1 MKENINTGE
10 NSTSDGTPP
19 LINPAR
25 LLLELASEGKVTDV
39 YLDDTIRQDV
49 FRVFIQGV
57 LAHVVTKTKWNV
69 HAHMYDMGTFVN
81 VTDEAFAMVLL
92 ENNCDVWM
100 DMVDEPN
107 RNKRNRP
114 RPKYLDKREG
124 WSREGLLRF
133 ATIATEIDD
142 WKKMNGGDYDKVK
155 ESVRLMEQNS
165 DKGSAAKKRKRPDSI
180 DVVSR
185 ISARSREDE
194 RVSAF
199 LMSGGNVDV
208 FKAENVDEG
217 GIGVTCD
224 GEVHI

>member
-25 LLLELASEGKVTDV
+25 QLLELASGGKVTDV
-39 YLDDTIRQDV
+39 YLDGTISQDV

-100 DMVDEPN
+100 DMVDEPQ
-107 RNKRNRP
+107 RNKRDRP
-114 RPKYLDKREG
+114 RPRYLDKREG

-133 ATIATEIDD
+133 ATIAAEIDD
-142 WKKMNGGDYDKVK
+142 WKRMNGGEYNRVK
-155 ESVRLMEQNS
+155 ESVRLIEQNS
-165 DKGSAAKKRKRPDSI
+165 DKGSAAKKRKGPDSI
-180 DVVSR
+180 DVISR
-185 ISARSREDE
+185 KSARSKEDE

-199 LMSGGNVDV
+199 LMSGGNVEV
-208 FKAENVDEG
+208 FKAENEDEG
-217 GIGVTCD
+217 AIGVTGD
-224 GEVHI
+224 GEVRL